1 MATLRDIKGRIS
13 SITKTQQITRAM
25 QMVAASRLKRAQET
39 AISWRAYSQRMAGV
53 FDRLLSRTA
62 PGGHPLL
69 AVREPRKLELF
80 VITSDKGLCGG
91 FNLAIC
97 QQIEHFMAANR
108 SNFEEISLTVVGK
121 KGRDYFKRRPVNMRE
136 DNADIPREPAAEWV
150 SAVTRDLT
158 ERYQA
163 ETFDTCY
170 LCYHGFRSVLQQVVV
185 MDKLLPLKE
194 SGDETLPIDYLFEP
208 DRQSVLDAV
217 ISRYLETRVA
227 TALYESTT
235 SEHAAR
241 MSAMDQASKNA
252 RDMIGLLTLTYN
264 KVRQEM
270 ITKELMDIVGGAE
283 ALQ

>member
-1 MATLRDIKGRIS
+1 MATLRDIKRRIS
-13 SITKTQQITRAM
+13 SIGKTQQITRAM
-25 QMVAASRLKRAQET
+25 QMVAASRLKKSQET
-39 AISWRAYSQRMAGV
+39 AISWRAYSQRMSRV

-69 AVREPRKLELF
+69 TVREPHKLELF

-91 FNLAIC
+91 FNLAMC
-97 QQIEHFMAANR
+97 QKVEQFIAGNR
-108 SNFEEISLTVVGK
+108 HNFEEISLTVIGQ
-121 KGRDYFKRRPVNMRE
+121 KGRDYFKRRPVKLRE
-136 DNADIPREPAAEWV
+136 ESEDIPRDPAREWV

-158 ERYQA
+158 ERYRA

-170 LCYHGFRSVLQQVVV
+170 LCYHGFKSVLQQVVV

-194 SGDETLPIDYLFEP
+194 PGAETLPIDYLFEP

-217 ISRYLETRVA
+217 IPRYLETRVA

-235 SEHAAR
+235 SEYAAR
-241 MSAMDQASKNA
+241 MAAMDQASKNA
-252 RDMIGLLTLTYN
+252 RDMIELLTQTYN

>member
-1 MATLRDIKGRIS
+1 MATLRDIKRRIS
-13 SITKTQQITRAM
+13 SIGKTQQITRAM

-39 AISWRAYSQRMAGV
+39 AISWRSYHQRMTEV
-53 FDRLLSRTA
+53 FDRLLSRTPPDA
-62 PGGHPLL
+62 HPLL
-69 AVREPRKLELF
+69 AVRQPRKLELV

-91 FNLAIC
+91 FNLNMC
-97 QQIEHFMAANR
+97 QKVEHFMAANR
-108 SNFEEISLTVVGK
+108 DNFEEISLTVMGK
-121 KGRDYFKRRPVNMRE
+121 KGRDYFKRRPVKLRE
-136 DNADIPREPAAEWV
+136 ESDDIPRDPSKEWV

-158 ERYQA
+158 ERYREDA
-163 ETFDTCY
+163 FDTCY
-170 LCYHGFRSVLQQVVV
+170 LCYHGFKSVLQQVVI

-194 SGDETLPIDYLFEP
+194 SGAETLPIEYLFEP
-208 DRQSVLDAV
+208 DRQSVLDSV
-217 ISRYLETRVA
+217 IPRYLETRVA

-252 RDMIGLLTLTYN
+252 RDMIELLTLTYN

>member
-1 MATLRDIKGRIS
+1 MATLRDIKRRIS
-13 SITKTQQITRAM
+13 SIAKTQQITRAM
-25 QMVAASRLKRAQET
+25 QMVAASRLKKSQET
-39 AISWRAYSQRMAGV
+39 AISWRAYSQRMSQV
-53 FDRLLSRTA
+53 FERVLSRTA
-62 PGGHPLL
+62 QGAHPLL
-69 AVREPRKLELF
+69 EVREPHKLELF

-91 FNLAIC
+91 FNLAMC
-97 QQIEHFMAANR
+97 QKVEQFIAGNR
-108 SNFEEISLTVVGK
+108 HNFEEISLTVMGK
-121 KGRDYFKRRPVNMRE
+121 KGRDYFKRRPVKLRE
-136 DNADIPREPAAEWV
+136 DSGDIPRDPAREWV

-158 ERYQA
+158 ERYRA

-170 LCYHGFRSVLQQVVV
+170 LCYHGFKSVLQQVVV

-194 SGDETLPIDYLFEP
+194 PGAETLPIDYLFEP

-217 ISRYLETRVA
+217 IPRYLEIRVA

-235 SEHAAR
+235 SENAAR
-241 MSAMDQASKNA
+241 MAAMDQASKNA
-252 RDMIGLLTLTYN
+252 RDMIELLTQTYN

>member
-1 MATLRDIKGRIS
+1 MATLRDIKRRIS
-13 SITKTQQITRAM
+13 SIAKTQQITRAM
-25 QMVAASRLKRAQET
+25 QMVAASRLKKSQET
-39 AISWRAYSQRMAGV
+39 AISWRAYSQRMSQV
-53 FDRLLSRTA
+53 FERVLSRTA
-62 PGGHPLL
+62 QGAHPLL
-69 AVREPRKLELF
+69 AVREPHKLELF

-91 FNLAIC
+91 FNLAMC
-97 QQIEHFMAANR
+97 QKVEQFIAGNR
-108 SNFEEISLTVVGK
+108 HNFEEISLTVMGK
-121 KGRDYFKRRPVNMRE
+121 KGRDYFKRRPVKLRE
-136 DNADIPREPAAEWV
+136 DSGDIPRDPAREWV

-158 ERYQA
+158 ERYRA

-170 LCYHGFRSVLQQVVV
+170 LCYHGFKSVLQQVVV

-194 SGDETLPIDYLFEP
+194 PGAETLPIDYLFEP

-217 ISRYLETRVA
+217 IPRYLETRVA

-235 SEHAAR
+235 SENAAR
-241 MSAMDQASKNA
+241 MAAMDQASKNA
-252 RDMIGLLTLTYN
+252 RDMIELLTQTYN

>member
-1 MATLRDIKGRIS
+1 MATLRDIKRRIS
-13 SITKTQQITRAM
+13 SIGKTQQITRAM
-25 QMVAASRLKRAQET
+25 QMVAASRLKKSQET
-39 AISWRAYSQRMAGV
+39 AISWRAYSQRMSQV
-53 FDRLLSRTA
+53 FERVLSRTA
-62 PGGHPLL
+62 QGAHPLL
-69 AVREPRKLELF
+69 AVREPHKLELF

-91 FNLAIC
+91 FNLAMC
-97 QQIEHFMAANR
+97 QKVEQFIAGNR
-108 SNFEEISLTVVGK
+108 HNFEEISLTVMGK
-121 KGRDYFKRRPVNMRE
+121 KGRDYFKRRPVKLRE
-136 DNADIPREPAAEWV
+136 DSGDIPRDPAREWV

-158 ERYQA
+158 ERYRA

-170 LCYHGFRSVLQQVVV
+170 LCYHGFKSVLQQVVV

-194 SGDETLPIDYLFEP
+194 PGAETLPIDYLFEP

-217 ISRYLETRVA
+217 IPRYLETRVA

-235 SEHAAR
+235 SENAAR
-241 MSAMDQASKNA
+241 MAAMDQASKNA
-252 RDMIGLLTLTYN
+252 RDMIELLTQTYN